1 MAPFI
6 ESKWGQGR
14 WWYSRYETV
23 KDALV
28 NYTDQFG
35 EWFQMPIFER
45 LFEGKGNK
53 L

>member
-1 MAPFI
+1 MAPFTT
-6 ESKWGQGR
+6 SKWGQGR
-14 WWYSRYETV
+14 WWYSGYETV

-28 NYTDQFG
+28 NHTDQFG
-35 EWFQMPIFER
+35 EWFHMPIFER